1 MVGSSTE
8 INNEVPLKNYL
19 ALHEAVLDYRY

>member
-1 MVGSSTE
+1 MIGSSTE

-19 ALHEAVLDYRY
+19 ALHEAVLGYRY